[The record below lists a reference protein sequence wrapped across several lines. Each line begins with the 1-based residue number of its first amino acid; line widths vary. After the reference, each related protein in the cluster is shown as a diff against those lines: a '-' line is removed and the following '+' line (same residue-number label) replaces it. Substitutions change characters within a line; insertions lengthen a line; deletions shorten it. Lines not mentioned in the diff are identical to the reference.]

1 MTRGCNLKMSVWKA
15 FLGLILM
22 LAFSGC
28 GDRLDK
34 LLSEQK
40 YPEAEAYCG
49 EQSGDDQQ
57 TCFQRLADSL
67 LVRREFTRAFRAYEQ
82 AGLKQEGAEKIAE
95 ILFAGEKFKSARHFY
110 EVAALPE
117 KIAACNRQM
126 LAGLEKLKDGSLL
139 GEALPEK
146 YGFCLSDQTLA
157 ANVEAGGIRTY
168 NLYSGAADTLLA
180 WKDAVYKNLHLIDYD
195 LKLLGSLGDNI
206 FMTAPVV
213 DSLSISPSGQSAP
226 LNVLAIDPRQ
236 QWLAG
241 GSWNDTIRCQD
252 LNNRELSQVFAGHQ
266 AAVAWLDFSA
276 EGNRLVSGS
285 LDGTLK
291 VWDMNTGNEICSASH
306 GAPLNQVAISP
317 DGQQAVSCARDPQIK
332 IWDAVSG
339 SLLKTLEGHRSYVTC
354 VRISSDGRQLIS
366 GDFDGKIRIWQ
377 LPSGK
382 LLRQFAAHPSA
393 IAAIRIAPNAGY
405 FISSGFD
412 FKVKFWW
419 LEDKD
424 TFLKQFRG

>member
-1 MTRGCNLKMSVWKA
+1 MT
-15 FLGLILM
+15 IT
-22 LAFSGC
+22 
-28 GDRLDK
+28 
-34 LLSEQK
+34 
-40 YPEAEAYCG
+40 PAEPS
-49 EQSGDDQQ
+49 QSPGQ
-57 TCFQRLADSL
+57 
-67 LVRREFTRAFRAYEQ
+67 
-82 AGLKQEGAEKIAE
+82 
-95 ILFAGEKFKSARHFY
+95 
-110 EVAALPE
+110 
-117 KIAACNRQM
+117 
-126 LAGLEKLKDGSLL
+126 LAGST
-139 GEALPEK
+139 
-146 YGFCLSDQTLA
+146 C
-157 ANVEAGGIRTY
+157 
-168 NLYSGAADTLLA
+168 
-180 WKDAVYKNLHLIDYD
+180 
-195 LKLLGSLGDNI
+195 
-206 FMTAPVV
+206 
-213 DSLSISPSGQSAP
+213 
-226 LNVLAIDPRQ
+226 
-236 QWLAG
+236 
-241 GSWNDTIRCQD
+241 
-252 LNNRELSQVFAGHQ
+252 
-266 AAVAWLDFSA
+266 
-276 EGNRLVSGS
+276 
-285 LDGTLK
+285 
-291 VWDMNTGNEICSASH
+291 NEICSASH